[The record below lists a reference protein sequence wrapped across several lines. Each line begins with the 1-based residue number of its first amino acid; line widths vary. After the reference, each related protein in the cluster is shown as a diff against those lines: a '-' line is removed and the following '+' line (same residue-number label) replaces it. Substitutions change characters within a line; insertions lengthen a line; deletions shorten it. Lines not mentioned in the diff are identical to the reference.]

1 MANHSFH
8 WNRSYTFDRRLT
20 LKHIIVLETSERIP
34 PGMLNYIIANIKMS
48 CEDLY
53 NISIAS
59 QSNQPDDDILVIP
72 NATKSGEP
80 RYTAI

>member
-1 MANHSFH
+1 M
-8 WNRSYTFDRRLT
+8 
-20 LKHIIVLETSERIP
+20 KHIFVLETTNTLSFE
-34 PGMLNYIIANIKMS
+34 GIKH
-48 CEDLY
+48 
-53 NISIAS
+53 ISNFLLEVSKPYSVAPLLAT